1 MKYLQDKAGFDNDN
15 VCSNLCFFEFHVLL
29 DEFYII
35 SVEAELMM
43 RHYACIWMVK
53 QMKKTQWQTVLCWH
67 KLC

>member
-43 RHYACIWMVK
+43 RHYACI
-53 QMKKTQWQTVLCWH
+53 
-67 KLC
+67 